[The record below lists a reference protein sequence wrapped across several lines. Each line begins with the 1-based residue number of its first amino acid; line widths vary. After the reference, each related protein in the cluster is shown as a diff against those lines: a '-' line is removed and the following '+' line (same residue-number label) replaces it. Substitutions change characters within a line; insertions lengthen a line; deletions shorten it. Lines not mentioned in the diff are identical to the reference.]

1 MRSDLM
7 KMLRGQWLTFA
18 GRIAW
23 MLGVAVC
30 CIMLGMLLG
39 SCAALSTRP
48 TGIPGCPNRT
58 AWSDSAQRC
67 IAREGR

>member
-1 MRSDLM
+1 MMRSDSEFQ
-7 KMLRGQWLTFA
+7 RGFSAGVFVGAVFVALLAVLT
-18 GRIAW
+18 
-23 MLGVAVC
+23 
-30 CIMLGMLLG
+30 

-58 AWSDSAQRC
+58 LWSDSAQRC